1 MRVARGRFGAEMAV
15 ELVNEGPFTVWLDT
29 DER

>member
-1 MRVARGRFGAEMAV
+1 VETGVFGAEMAV

-29 DER
+29 DAP